1 MLIYTYIKYKY
12 VYIKEFS
19 MLELGI
25 SQAQSQFTKL
35 LSKTAVI
42 IDKKSNIKKAVMMPY
57 KEYSRLLKLANQ
69 NKDKES
75 DHGIFNQFI
84 GTLDNNFKT
93 DDEKYHRI
101 VD

>member
-1 MLIYTYIKYKY
+1 
-12 VYIKEFS
+12 

-35 LSKTAVI
+35 LNKTAVI

-57 KEYSRLLKLANQ
+57 EEYSRLLKLANQ
-69 NKDKES
+69 NKEGDN
-75 DHGIFNQFI
+75 GIFNQFI
-84 GTLDNNFKT
+84 GTLDTDFKA

>member
-1 MLIYTYIKYKY
+1 
-12 VYIKEFS
+12 

-57 KEYSRLLKLANQ
+57 GEYSRLLKLANQ
-69 NKDKES
+69 NKENDN
-75 DHGIFNQFI
+75 GIFNQFI

>member
-1 MLIYTYIKYKY
+1 
-12 VYIKEFS
+12 

-35 LSKTAVI
+35 LSKTAII

-57 KEYSRLLKLANQ
+57 EEYSRLVKLASQ
-69 NKDKES
+69 NSNAKD
-75 DHGIFNQFI
+75 GVFNQFI
-84 GTLDNNFKT
+84 GTLESDFKT
-93 DDEKYHRI
+93 DDAKYNRI

>member
-1 MLIYTYIKYKY
+1 
-12 VYIKEFS
+12 

-57 KEYSRLLKLANQ
+57 EEYNRLIKLANQ
-69 NKDKES
+69 NKES
-75 DHGIFNQFI
+75 NNGVFNQFI
-84 GTLDNNFKT
+84 GTLDNDFKT

>member
-1 MLIYTYIKYKY
+1 
-12 VYIKEFS
+12 

-57 KEYSRLLKLANQ
+57 EEYSRLLKLANQ
-69 NKDKES
+69 NKENDN
-75 DHGIFNQFI
+75 GIFNQFI

-93 DDEKYHRI
+93 DDDKYHRI
-101 VD
+101 VDWKYL

>member
-1 MLIYTYIKYKY
+1 
-12 VYIKEFS
+12 

-35 LSKTAVI
+35 LNKTAVI
-42 IDKKSNIKKAVMMPY
+42 IDKKSNIKKAVIMSY
-57 KEYSRLLKLANQ
+57 EEYSRLLKLANK
-69 NKDKES
+69 NKENDT
-75 DHGIFNQFI
+75 GIFTQFI
-84 GTLDNNFKT
+84 GTLDNDFKI

>member
-1 MLIYTYIKYKY
+1 
-12 VYIKEFS
+12 

-69 NKDKES
+69 NKES
-75 DHGIFNQFI
+75 DNGIFNQFI
-84 GTLDNNFKT
+84 GTLDNSFKT

-101 VD
+101 VE

>member
-1 MLIYTYIKYKY
+1 
-12 VYIKEFS
+12 

-69 NKDKES
+69 NKENDN
-75 DHGIFNQFI
+75 GIFTQFI
-84 GTLDNNFKT
+84 GTLDNNFKI

>member
-1 MLIYTYIKYKY
+1 
-12 VYIKEFS
+12 

-42 IDKKSNIKKAVMMPY
+42 IDRKSNIKKAVMMPY

-69 NKDKES
+69 NKENDN
-75 DHGIFNQFI
+75 GIFNQFI
-84 GTLDNNFKT
+84 GTLDTNFKT

>member
-1 MLIYTYIKYKY
+1 
-12 VYIKEFS
+12 

-69 NKDKES
+69 NKES
-75 DHGIFNQFI
+75 DNGIFNQFI

>member
-1 MLIYTYIKYKY
+1 
-12 VYIKEFS
+12 

-35 LSKTAVI
+35 LTQTAVI

-57 KEYSRLLKLANQ
+57 DEYSRLVKMAAQ
-69 NKDKES
+69 NRDVE
-75 DHGIFNQFI
+75 HGIFNQFV
-84 GTLDNNFKT
+84 GTLDNDF
-93 DDEKYHRI
+93 DIEDSKYHRI

>member
-1 MLIYTYIKYKY
+1 
-12 VYIKEFS
+12 

-25 SQAQSQFTKL
+25 SQAQAQFTKL

-69 NKDKES
+69 NKES
-75 DHGIFNQFI
+75 DNGIFNQFI